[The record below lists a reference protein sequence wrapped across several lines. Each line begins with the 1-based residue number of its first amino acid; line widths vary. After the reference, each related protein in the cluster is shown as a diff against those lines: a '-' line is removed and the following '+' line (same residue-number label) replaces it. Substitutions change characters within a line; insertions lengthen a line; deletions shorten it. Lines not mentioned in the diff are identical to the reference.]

1 MARDREAWG
10 TAVHGVAKELDGAG
24 QLNKNNNNGRKNA
37 NSTNSTIIS
46 LFIISWQRL
55 KPFRV
60 FQDFC

>member
-10 TAVHGVAKELDGAG
+10 TAVHRVAKELDGTG
-24 QLNKNNNNGRKNA
+24 QLNKNNNNSRKDA
-37 NSTNSTIIS
+37 DSTNSTIIS
-46 LFIISWQRL
+46 LFIISQQRL